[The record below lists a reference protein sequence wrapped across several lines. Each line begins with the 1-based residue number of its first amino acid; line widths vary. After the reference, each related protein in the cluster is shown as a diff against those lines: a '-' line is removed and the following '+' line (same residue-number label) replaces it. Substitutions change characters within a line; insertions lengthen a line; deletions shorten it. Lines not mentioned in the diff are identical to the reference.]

1 MQIYDSQDELN
12 LRIYCRPEIYQAR
25 RFNSYRFCFD
35 LLHSEE
41 RKLVPSNYVQ
51 LMNSNEGLSH

>member
-25 RFNSYRFCFD
+25 RFNSYRFSFD

-41 RKLVPSNYVQ
+41 RKLNPSSYVQ
-51 LMNSNEGLSH
+51 LMANN